1 MTHSAVVHNLCSF
14 SLSCCSFF
22 KIGICKSVSLRI
34 WHPAKTTD
42 KLGPVWQNIARKLHI
57 HRQKNI
63 AFSYSDQGGTL
74 EKINQP
80 TSLFS
85 HKEEVYIFKRGQ
97 RKCSC
102 IRGQIMPTKNINR
115 RKSICFSRPL
125 SMKQAAKIMHVC
137 SVKMKNPPE
146 QILPLEK
153 KFIGTSII
161 LARGKTHVFPNDPLL
176 HTAYSR

>member
-42 KLGPVWQNIARKLHI
+42 ELGPVWQNIARKLHI
-57 HRQKNI
+57 HGQKNI

-85 HKEEVYIFKRGQ
+85 HKEEVYISKE
-97 RKCSC
+97 
-102 IRGQIMPTKNINR
+102 
-115 RKSICFSRPL
+115 
-125 SMKQAAKIMHVC
+125 
-137 SVKMKNPPE
+137 VKENA
-146 QILPLEK
+146 
-153 KFIGTSII
+153 
-161 LARGKTHVFPNDPLL
+161 LASEGKLCQPKT
-176 HTAYSR
+176 